1 VRFSNALAAVRVL
14 AVALVVAV
22 LAPAAAQAASATL
35 PPVTISPLRGT
46 PDATPTTQI
55 SFLGVPA
62 SDLSQITVRG
72 SRSGSHSGTLEAY
85 STGTGASYLPSRP
98 FRAGEHVTVTA
109 VESVASQKAI
119 IRTSFTI
126 ATLYT
131 LPLSSPPKT
140 APVAPPG
147 TTQAFVSAP
156 QLHPPKLTVTV
167 PAADPALGDIFLA
180 PKDGAPQQGPMIVS
194 PTGQLV
200 WFDPLPLGTEATNL
214 EVQSYLGQPVLTYWQ
229 GHPVENVGVGYGVI
243 DNTNYQTIA
252 TVKAGNGLSMDLHE
266 FDVEPN
272 GTAYV
277 VAFEPVYENL
287 ISLGG
292 PARAIV
298 DDCVV
303 QEVDVRTGL
312 VMFEWHA
319 MGHISLSDSYVSRP
333 SRKGSMWNAF
343 HVNSIYVESN
353 QDLLISARATWT
365 VYEVDPSDGEIVW
378 RLGGRHSSFRL
389 GPGVHFAW
397 QHDATRLPDGT
408 IQIFDNEDEPEVES
422 RSRGIDIALNFANH
436 TAKLLHQYTI
446 PGQTVLAN
454 SQGDVQQLANG
465 DTFVGWGEIG
475 IISEFTPAGALSLE
489 MKLPGVMNSYR
500 VYRFPWN
507 ATPATPPAIVAS
519 SASGSGTTQF
529 AVSWNGATGVLSWQV
544 LAGASA
550 STLAPVGAP
559 VPSSGFETM
568 LTAATGGP
576 YVAVQ
581 ALGAGG
587 VVLGTSATI
596 TPS

>member
-1 VRFSNALAAVRVL
+1 MRFSDALRAVLVL
-14 AVALVVAV
+14 AVAMV
-22 LAPAAAQAASATL
+22 LAALAPVAAQAAAAPL

-62 SDLSQITVRG
+62 GDLSRISVRG
-72 SRSGSHSGTLEAY
+72 SRSGSHSGSLEAY
-85 STGTGASYLPSRP
+85 STGNGASYLPSRP
-98 FRAGEHVTVTA
+98 FTAGEHVTVSALET
-109 VESVASQKAI
+109 VAGQKEI
-119 IRTSFTI
+119 IATSFTI

-131 LPLSSPPKT
+131 LPPSSTSKT

-147 TTQAFVSAP
+147 TTQTFVSAP
-156 QLHPPKLTVTV
+156 TLHPPMLTVTV

-180 PKDGAPQQGPMIVS
+180 PKDGAPQQAPMIVS

-200 WFDPLPLGTEATNL
+200 WFDPLPLGTEATNV
-214 EVQSYLGQPVLTYWQ
+214 EVQSYLGQTVLTYWQ

-243 DNTNYQTIA
+243 DNNHYQTIA

-287 ISLGG
+287 SLLGG

-319 MGHISLSDSYVSRP
+319 MGHISLTDSYVPRP
-333 SRKGSMWNAF
+333 SGKGSMWNAF
-343 HVNSIYVESN
+343 HVNSIYLEPN

-365 VYEVDPSDGEIVW
+365 VYEVNPSNGEIVW
-378 RLGGRHSSFRL
+378 RLGGRHSSFKL

-408 IQIFDNEDEPEVES
+408 IQMFDNEDEPKVEN
-422 RSRGIDIALNFANH
+422 RSRGIDVALDFTNH
-436 TAKLLHQYTI
+436 SATLLHQYVI
-446 PGQTVLAN
+446 PGQPLLAN
-454 SQGDVQQLANG
+454 SQGDVQQLPNG

-500 VYRFPWN
+500 EYRFPWN
-507 ATPATPPAIVAS
+507 AIPATPPAVVAS

-559 VPSSGFETM
+559 APSSGFETM
-568 LTAATGGP
+568 ITAATSAP
-576 YVAVQ
+576 YVALQ
-581 ALGAGG
+581 ALGANGAL
-587 VVLGTSATI
+587 LGTSATI

>member
-1 VRFSNALAAVRVL
+1 MRFWDALAAVRVL
-14 AVALVVAV
+14 VVALVVVA
-22 LAPAAAQAASATL
+22 LAPVAAQAAAVPL

-62 SDLSQITVRG
+62 GDLSEISVRG

-85 STGTGASYLPSRP
+85 STGNGASYLPSRP
-98 FRAGEHVTVTA
+98 FTAGEHVTVSA
-109 VESVASQKAI
+109 VESVAGETATI
-119 IRTSFTI
+119 GTNFTI

-131 LPLSSPPKT
+131 IPPPGT
-140 APVAPPG
+140 PTEPAPPPPG
-147 TTQAFVSAP
+147 TTQAFISAP
-156 QLHPPKLTVTV
+156 TLHPPKLTVTV
-167 PAADPALGDIFLA
+167 PAADPALGDIFLS
-180 PKDGAPQQGPMIVS
+180 PKHGAPQQGPMIVS
-194 PTGQLV
+194 PSGQLV
-200 WFDPLPLGTEATNL
+200 WFDPTPLGTEATDVRLQN
-214 EVQSYLGQPVLTYWQ
+214 YLGRTVLTYWL
-229 GHPVENVGVGYGVI
+229 GHDGAKGSAEGVI
-243 DNTNYQTIA
+243 DNTSYQTIA

-287 ISLGG
+287 SLLGG

-319 MGHISLSDSYVSRP
+319 MGHISLTDSYVPRP
-333 SRKGSMWNAF
+333 SGKGSMWNAF
-343 HVNSIYVESN
+343 HVNSIYLEPN

-365 VYEVDPSDGEIVW
+365 VYEVNPSNGEIVW
-378 RLGGRHSSFRL
+378 RLGGRHSSFKL

-408 IQIFDNEDEPEVES
+408 IQMFDNEDEPKVEN
-422 RSRGIDIALNFANH
+422 RSRGIDVALDFTNH
-436 TAKLLHQYTI
+436 SATLLHQYVI
-446 PGQTVLAN
+446 PGQPLLAN
-454 SQGDVQQLANG
+454 SQGDVQQLPNG

-500 VYRFPWN
+500 EYRFPWN
-507 ATPATPPAIVAS
+507 AIPATPPAVVAS

-559 VPSSGFETM
+559 APSSGFETM
-568 LTAATGGP
+568 ITAATSAP
-576 YVAVQ
+576 YVALQ
-581 ALGAGG
+581 ALGANGAL
-587 VVLGTSATI
+587 LGTSATI